1 MQTPKKIMKNFLSI
15 LLDDFGFNGLPD
27 FTRSVFH
34 VKLLIIS
41 IPVSVISAQIQMIF
55 GLKGLT
61 ILAFTLLL
69 GIELFTGIASALSK
83 GDKISS
89 RKFGRFI
96 FKLCIWLTCFF
107 ITNTFAKEF
116 DDGSIANMMF
126 TWLHSS
132 LVTYITIEYLL
143 SVIENMG
150 KLSGKSTTPIIKKIR
165 KKLEKYLH
173 LD

>member
-1 MQTPKKIMKNFLSI
+1 MKKFISI
-15 LLDDFGFNGLPD
+15 ILDDFGFSGISD
-27 FTRSVFH
+27 FVRSSFH

-41 IPVSVISAQIQMIF
+41 IPISVVSAKVEMIF
-55 GLKGLT
+55 GLKSVT
-61 ILAFTLLL
+61 ILAFTCLL
-69 GIELFTGIASALSK
+69 GIELATGIASALRK

-107 ITNTFAKEF
+107 VTNSFAKEF
-116 DDGSIANMMF
+116 EAGTISNMLF

-132 LVTYITIEYLL
+132 LITYLCVEYLL

-150 KLSGKSTTPIIKKIR
+150 KLSGKSTTPIVQKIR
-165 KKLEKYLH
+165 KKMEKYLH